1 MKIVQSVA
9 LLASILLLA
18 ACGGSG
24 STSAGAPSP
33 SDQADGKSAVT
44 DVQLAADTG
53 SSQQTDASAGS
64 PDVPTT
70 IAYPKGPYGNKVGDT
85 VGDLDFYDPKT
96 EKSYFLYDW
105 YQHPKVKML
114 MLISTALW

>member
-18 ACGGSG
+18 AC
-24 STSAGAPSP
+24 SAGAPSP

-85 VGDLDFYDPKT
+85 VSDLDFYDPKT
-96 EKSYFLYDW
+96 EESHFLYDW
-105 YQHPKVKML
+105 YQDPKVKML